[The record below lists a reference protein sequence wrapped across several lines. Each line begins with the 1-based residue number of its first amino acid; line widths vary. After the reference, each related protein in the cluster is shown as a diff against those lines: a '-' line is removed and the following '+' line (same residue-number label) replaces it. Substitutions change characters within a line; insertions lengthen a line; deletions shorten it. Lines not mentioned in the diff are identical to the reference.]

1 MNFERPPQP
10 DQKLNADGD
19 ARVVGETSAQ
29 KGASFEEI
37 QSWLISRLADLMRVS
52 PEEVDVQ
59 EPFANFGLNS
69 IDAVSLSGDLED
81 YLKRP
86 LPATLLWDFPTIEIL
101 SRHLSAEAAG
111 DVAATS

>member
-1 MNFERPPQP
+1 MKSAASGEGM
-10 DQKLNADGD
+10 AGEMG
-19 ARVVGETSAQ
+19 AR
-29 KGASFEEI
+29 KGASHEEI
-37 QSWLISRLADLMRVS
+37 QDWLISRLAELMRVS

-86 LPATLLWDFPTIEIL
+86 LPATLLWDFPTIEVL
-101 SRHLSAEAAG
+101 SRHLSADATG
-111 DVAATS
+111 DVAASS